1 MVGFVL
7 TPMSLMRTCVDWL
20 FSGKLQQFP
29 RLKLVLSE
37 GGIGW
42 IPHTLELCEQTLNQ
56 VEWWSGQTDIDVRQ
70 LFRDHI
76 YGCFIEDVYGL
87 PGLGQMMTRG
97 LQTYDLPVLL
107 GVVVFMTF
115 SILVLNLLIDVC
127 YTFCDPRVRAHASI
141 DKEDRV
147 DVRVSQPAP
156 APRAAQSASS

>member
-1 MVGFVL
+1 L
-7 TPMSLMRTCVDWL
+7 
-20 FSGKLQQFP
+20 
-29 RLKLVLSE
+29 
-37 GGIGW
+37 
-42 IPHTLELCEQTLNQ
+42 
-56 VEWWSGQTDIDVRQ
+56 
-70 LFRDHI
+70 
-76 YGCFIEDVYGL
+76 FIEDVYGL

-147 DVRVSQPAP
+147 DVRGSQPAP
-156 APRAAQSASS
+156 APRAARTGSTARQGPHQGAQKSTTTGSPASRTSRWKLSSVTSRTATAFQSMQRVSESALSRPPRARSRRSSWSRRPRGRRT